1 MSNLLPHERERIPTG
16 EPHSEERIQQLEDLK
31 SGKIGKMMSEIVHVY
46 RGEYVSIDLVDDT
59 TELTVEN
66 NIYSLTESMELQ
78 QDLARGIHKLV
89 TGLLLLKEARSE

>member
-1 MSNLLPHERERIPTG
+1 
-16 EPHSEERIQQLEDLK
+16 
-31 SGKIGKMMSEIVHVY
+31 MSEIVHVH
-46 RGEYVSIDLVDDT
+46 RGENVSIDLVDET

-78 QDLARGIHKLV
+78 QDLARGLHKLV

>member
-1 MSNLLPHERERIPTG
+1 TG
-16 EPHSEERIQQLEDLK
+16 SITLMIEIVHRRLK
-31 SGKIGKMMSEIVHVY
+31 MSEIVHVY

-78 QDLARGIHKLV
+78 QDLARGLHKLV

>member
-1 MSNLLPHERERIPTG
+1 MSVDPYYNHYPNNLPRLL
-16 EPHSEERIQQLEDLK
+16 EEMK
-31 SGKIGKMMSEIVHVY
+31 MSEIVHVY
-46 RGEYVSIDLVDDT
+46 RGEYVSIDLVDST

-66 NIYSLTESMELQ
+66 NISSLPETMELQ

>member
-1 MSNLLPHERERIPTG
+1 MIHSKNYGIFILQIRI
-16 EPHSEERIQQLEDLK
+16 L
-31 SGKIGKMMSEIVHVY
+31 MMSEIVHVY
-46 RGEYVSIDLVDDT
+46 RGEYVSIDLVDST

-78 QDLARGIHKLV
+78 QDLARGLHKLV

>member
-1 MSNLLPHERERIPTG
+1 MGLLKRLSMNWRY
-16 EPHSEERIQQLEDLK
+16 LK
-31 SGKIGKMMSEIVHVY
+31 MSEIVHVY

-78 QDLARGIHKLV
+78 QDLARGLHKLV

>member
-1 MSNLLPHERERIPTG
+1 MS
-16 EPHSEERIQQLEDLK
+16 D
-31 SGKIGKMMSEIVHVY
+31 SEIVHVY

-78 QDLARGIHKLV
+78 QDLARGLHKLV
-89 TGLLLLKEARSE
+89 TGLLLLKEAGHE

>member
-1 MSNLLPHERERIPTG
+1 
-16 EPHSEERIQQLEDLK
+16 
-31 SGKIGKMMSEIVHVY
+31 MSEIVNVY
-46 RGEYVSIDLVDDT
+46 RGEYVSIDLVDST

-78 QDLARGIHKLV
+78 QDLARGLHKLV

>member
-1 MSNLLPHERERIPTG
+1 
-16 EPHSEERIQQLEDLK
+16 
-31 SGKIGKMMSEIVHVY
+31 MSEIVNVY
-46 RGEYVSIDLVDDT
+46 RGEYVSIDLVDST

-66 NIYSLTESMELQ
+66 NIYSLTETMELQ

>member
-1 MSNLLPHERERIPTG
+1 
-16 EPHSEERIQQLEDLK
+16 
-31 SGKIGKMMSEIVHVY
+31 MSEIVHVY

-66 NIYSLTESMELQ
+66 NIYSLTESMELK
-78 QDLARGIHKLV
+78 QDLARGLHKLV

>member
-1 MSNLLPHERERIPTG
+1 
-16 EPHSEERIQQLEDLK
+16 
-31 SGKIGKMMSEIVHVY
+31 MSEIVHVY
-46 RGEYVSIDLVDDT
+46 RGEYISIDLVDST

-78 QDLARGIHKLV
+78 QDLARGLHKLV

>member
-1 MSNLLPHERERIPTG
+1 
-16 EPHSEERIQQLEDLK
+16 
-31 SGKIGKMMSEIVHVY
+31 MMSEIVHVH
-46 RGEYVSIDLVDDT
+46 RGEYVSIDLVDST

-78 QDLARGIHKLV
+78 QDLARGLHKLV

>member
-1 MSNLLPHERERIPTG
+1 MMDYIMRR
-16 EPHSEERIQQLEDLK
+16 LK
-31 SGKIGKMMSEIVHVY
+31 MSEIVNVY
-46 RGEYVSIDLVDDT
+46 RGEYVSIDLVDST

-66 NIYSLTESMELQ
+66 NIYSLTETMELQ

>member
-1 MSNLLPHERERIPTG
+1 M
-16 EPHSEERIQQLEDLK
+16 K
-31 SGKIGKMMSEIVHVY
+31 MSEIVHVY

-78 QDLARGIHKLV
+78 QDLARGLHKLV
-89 TGLLLLKEARSE
+89 TGLLLLKEARDE